1 MQEYITKIKPHAQCK
16 ICGTKDMK
24 NKILLR
30 FYIPINDPKEGNIK
44 LEPIYSHIHFVKGN
58 ILLHVVYSDVMEG
71 KCLLVTLNIL
81 NYFLRQ
87 FINSSCKKL
96 RKEVKK

>member
-30 FYIPINDPKEGNIK
+30 FFIPVNDPK
-44 LEPIYSHIHFVKGN
+44 KG
-58 ILLHVVYSDVMEG
+58 I
-71 KCLLVTLNIL
+71 
-81 NYFLRQ
+81 
-87 FINSSCKKL
+87 
-96 RKEVKK
+96 